1 MGACLSTPHDVTDG
15 VLSVSGDET
24 VPTKSL
30 EIPTPPP
37 PRVSLILAAKLKL
50 RLGAKA
56 KESRE
61 RLRARHEGDVFIDA
75 SDSGPVEVAVSN
87 LRIDHTRLVSAGLH
101 SIDAVTLTLYHRRR
115 VGVLNET
122 SVSTKDVRGVATN
135 DAEESKTNTDFESQK
150 KRAQTRWVAIH
161 TTNCYPDNTKNGD
174 LTPLGFRERNGRNLS
189 KHKAPVFFLPDGLSS
204 APETI
209 RLVVAMSRKT
219 SAKSAQRRMDWRKE
233 DGRGGIDQVAVPR
246 SVTHELAT
254 TPSAQTK
261 QLSENVILGESYF
274 SIRDLLVANTRKK
287 QLQLNTSRGAAGFG
301 AVASK
306 SGAVTLC
313 VTPQGISRDW
323 QRSSGVRA
331 RTAPGHLSFESLLK
345 RFDESRDFVT
355 NDARGPDRTKQS
367 WAQKKQKNDEA
378 PRVTLRTRGNSI
390 HDSSTRLG
398 RTYVSSGGSGKGIRT
413 RGSGSLRR
421 GDDPGFD
428 DEDDAFGKGDGVARF
443 AGLGGV
449 S

>member
-30 EIPTPPP
+30 EIPPPPP

-150 KRAQTRWVAIH
+150 KLKRAGSQ
-161 TTNCYPDNTKNGD
+161 Y
-174 LTPLGFRERNGRNLS
+174 TPLI
-189 KHKAPVFFLPDGLSS
+189 ATP
-204 APETI
+204 T
-209 RLVVAMSRKT
+209 T
-219 SAKSAQRRMDWRKE
+219 RRM
-233 DGRGGIDQVAVPR
+233 G
-246 SVTHELAT
+246 T
-254 TPSAQTK
+254 
-261 QLSENVILGESYF
+261 
-274 SIRDLLVANTRKK
+274 
-287 QLQLNTSRGAAGFG
+287 
-301 AVASK
+301 
-306 SGAVTLC
+306 
-313 VTPQGISRDW
+313 
-323 QRSSGVRA
+323 
-331 RTAPGHLSFESLLK
+331 
-345 RFDESRDFVT
+345 
-355 NDARGPDRTKQS
+355 
-367 WAQKKQKNDEA
+367 
-378 PRVTLRTRGNSI
+378 
-390 HDSSTRLG
+390 
-398 RTYVSSGGSGKGIRT
+398 
-413 RGSGSLRR
+413 
-421 GDDPGFD
+421 
-428 DEDDAFGKGDGVARF
+428 
-443 AGLGGV
+443 
-449 S
+449 